1 MGDLLDVFFA
11 PRGYRQ
17 LERTEWEKEM
27 GARTG
32 GSGEE
37 FDRPEHFFNRELSWI
52 KFNER
57 VLAEAEEEVNPLFER
72 LRFLAIT
79 ASNLDEFL
87 MVRVGGLRMQLRSPV
102 PVVDKKTRMTAR
114 EQYEAVMAETRRFA
128 ERQLAVYRKLLEELA
143 REGLVFCTYRDLSP
157 EERDAVDE
165 LFEAEIYPVL
175 TPMAVDVSRPYPVL
189 SERSL
194 GLAVYLEPQEGPG
207 AEPMFAFVQLPSV
220 LPRVYELP
228 PREMSVP
235 GTGEA
240 LEEAPKN
247 TASASDTSSPTAR
260 DRRVRRFI
268 LLEDIVRENLQSL
281 FRGYRVL
288 ASGTF
293 RITRHADL
301 ELREEEAD
309 DLMEE
314 VERELRRRRTKEA
327 VRIEVEAGIH
337 PFLLDR
343 LLEWEEVGREV
354 VFEVDG
360 PLDLRFLFSFVERY
374 ATEEYLFPPPPVL
387 PVPVDLYGEEDIFE
401 AIRRRDLLLYHPYE
415 PFDPV
420 VEFIEEAAEDPNVL
434 AIKQTLYRV
443 GPNSPVVDA
452 LVRAAKNGK
461 QVSVVVELRARFDEE
476 KNISWARR
484 LEEAGAHVT
493 YGLVGLKVHA
503 KLALVVR
510 REAEGLVRYVHV
522 GTGNYNPQTARMY
535 TDLSYFTAD
544 PRVGEDVTEI
554 FNHLSGYSR
563 MHERSVVRVAPD
575 DLKDTMLRHI
585 DEVIAA
591 HTPENPG
598 RIIAKMNSL
607 TDKEMILALYRAAAR
622 GVRVDLVVRGISCLR
637 PGIPGVSDRIRVVSL
652 VGRFL
657 EHSRIFAFR
666 HARATHVYIS
676 SGDWMT
682 RNLHYRVEVA
692 VPIRDRRLKRRLLEI
707 LELYL
712 RDNVNSWE
720 LLADGSYVRRLP
732 EEGEGTVDAQLD
744 VAEILRSELRRVSRR
759 RAPRARGEAPPRP

>member
-1 MGDLLDVFFA
+1 
-11 PRGYRQ
+11 
-17 LERTEWEKEM
+17 M

-37 FDRPEHFFNRELSWI
+37 FDRPEHFFNRELSWL

-57 VLAEAEEEVNPLFER
+57 VLAEAEEEANPLFER

-114 EQYEAVMAETRRFA
+114 EQYEAVMAETRRFL

-143 REGLVFCTYRDLSP
+143 REGFVVCTYRDLSP
-157 EERDAVDE
+157 EEQDAVDE

-189 SERSL
+189 TERSL

-228 PREMSVP
+228 PREAPTSVP
-235 GTGEA
+235 GKPPEESAEA
-240 LEEAPKN
+240 SEIP
-247 TASASDTSSPTAR
+247 ASAAQ
-260 DRRVRRFI
+260 DRRTRRFI
-268 LLEDIVRENLQSL
+268 FLEDVVRENLQSL

-288 ASGTF
+288 ASGAF

-301 ELREEEAD
+301 DLREEEAD

-360 PLDLRFLFSFVERY
+360 PLDLRFLFSLVERY
-374 ATEEYLFPPPPVL
+374 AAEEYLFPPPPVL

-401 AIRRRDLLLYHPYE
+401 AIRRHDLLLYHPYE

-420 VEFIEEAAEDPNVL
+420 VGFLEEAAEDPNVL

-452 LVRAAKNGK
+452 LVRAAENGK

-510 REAEGLVRYVHV
+510 REAEGLVRYVHI
-522 GTGNYNPQTARMY
+522 GTGNYNPQTARVY

-563 MHERSVVRVAPD
+563 MLERSVVRVAPD

-607 TDKEMILALYRAAAR
+607 TDKEMILALYRAAAH
-622 GVRVDLVVRGISCLR
+622 GVQVDLIVRGICCLR
-637 PGIPGVSDRIRVVSL
+637 PGIPGMSERIRVVSL

-707 LELYL
+707 LELHL

-720 LLADGSYVRRLP
+720 LLPDGSYVRRLP

-744 VAEILRSELRRVSRR
+744 VAELLRSELRRVSRR
-759 RAPRARGEAPPRP
+759 RRVPRARREVPPHP

>member
-1 MGDLLDVFFA
+1 MA
-11 PRGYRQ
+11 
-17 LERTEWEKEM
+17 
-27 GARTG
+27 AHI
-32 GSGEE
+32 GSSWEE
-37 FDRPEHFFNRELSWI
+37 FDQPEHFFNRELSWL

-57 VLAEAEEEVNPLFER
+57 VLAEAEEEINPLFER

-87 MVRVGGLRMQLRSPV
+87 MVRVGGLHIQLRAPG
-102 PVVDKKTRMTAR
+102 PVVDGKTRMTAR
-114 EQYEAVMAETRRFA
+114 EQYEAVMAETHRFMD
-128 ERQLAVYRKLLEELA
+128 RQLSVYRRLLQELA
-143 REGLVFCTYRDLSP
+143 QEGFIFCSYRDLTA
-157 EERDAVDE
+157 EERDSLDD

-175 TPMAVDVSRPYPVL
+175 TPMAVDVSRPYPAF

-207 AEPMFAFVQLPSV
+207 AEPMFAFVQLPTV
-220 LPRVYELP
+220 LPRIYELP
-228 PREMSVP
+228 SQKVTETVPSGEGEVETGDSPSAFFVEGEKGREAGHS
-235 GTGEA
+235 
-240 LEEAPKN
+240 
-247 TASASDTSSPTAR
+247 
-260 DRRVRRFI
+260 VRRFI
-268 LLEDIVRENLQSL
+268 FLEEIVRENLQSL

-288 ASGTF
+288 ASGAF

-309 DLMEE
+309 DLLEE

-343 LLEWEEVGREV
+343 LIEWEEVGREV

-360 PLDLRFLFSFVERY
+360 SLDLRFLFSFVERY
-374 ATEEYLFPPPPVL
+374 AAEKLLFPPPPVL

-420 VEFIEEAAEDPNVL
+420 VEFIEEAAEDPDVL

-443 GPNSPVVDA
+443 GPNSPIVDA
-452 LVRAAKNGK
+452 LVRAAENGK

-510 REAEGLVRYVHV
+510 REAGGIVRYVHI
-522 GTGNYNPQTARMY
+522 GTGNYNPQTARLY
-535 TDLSYFTAD
+535 TDLSYFTAE

-563 MHERSVVRVAPD
+563 MLERSVVRVAPD
-575 DLKDTMLRHI
+575 DLKGTMLRHI
-585 DEVIAA
+585 DEVVAA

-622 GVRVDLVVRGISCLR
+622 GVQVDLIVRGISCLR
-637 PGIPGVSDRIRVVSL
+637 PGIPGVSDQIRVVSL

-657 EHSRIFAFR
+657 EHSRIFVFR

-732 EEGEGTVDAQLD
+732 EEEEGTVDAQLD
-744 VAEILRSELRRVSRR
+744 VAEILRSELRRVTRR
-759 RAPRARGEAPPRP
+759 RRTPRARREAPPRP